1 MKKEAES
8 FKTFQHLVFSESS
21 THFNLVSQRDSF
33 YPKIII
39 ALIKVLVPMVGSQT
53 ETYCSLKNHRSK
65 YVDV

>member
-8 FKTFQHLVFSESS
+8 FKIFQHLVFSESS

-33 YPKIII
+33 YPKI

-53 ETYCSLKNHRSK
+53 ETYCSLKNHQSK
-65 YVDV
+65 YFDV